1 MSTTSPAHARLRE
14 ATRDD
19 HARVD
24 GCFPHGLHDAEA
36 YRRYLRG
43 MHALLDALAGAD
55 AELAAAFARH
65 RALLEADLADVGARP
80 SAAPPAAPRI
90 DGLAARTGARYVIEG
105 SAMGARLLL
114 RQAAAL
120 GFDREY
126 GARFLAYHAGQAD
139 ADWDR
144 FRRQLA
150 SQAPEHPDF
159 ARLIETTR
167 DTFALAAACL
177 GRDE

>member
-1 MSTTSPAHARLRE
+1 MSATSPAHARLRE

-24 GCFPHGLHDAEA
+24 GCFPDGLCDVGT

-43 MHALLDALAGAD
+43 MQALLAALARAD
-55 AELAAAFARH
+55 AELATAFARH
-65 RALLEADLADVGARP
+65 RALLKADLADLG
-80 SAAPPAAPRI
+80 AAPFETPPPAPHI
-90 DGLAARTGARYVIEG
+90 DGGAARTGARYVVEG

-114 RQAAAL
+114 RQAVSL
-120 GFDREY
+120 GFKDGY

-139 ADWDR
+139 ADWVR

-167 DTFALAAACL
+167 DTFALAATCL
-177 GRDE
+177 GRDA